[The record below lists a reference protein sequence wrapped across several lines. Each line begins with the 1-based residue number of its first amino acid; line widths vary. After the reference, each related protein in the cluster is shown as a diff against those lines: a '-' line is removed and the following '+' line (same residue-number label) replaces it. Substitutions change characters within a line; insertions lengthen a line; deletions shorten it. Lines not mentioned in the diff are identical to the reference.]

1 MNSKGKKIAVYAI
14 YYAAATLLLAIG
26 YYVTLPAINPYSTD
40 FWYSLAV
47 VLLVYLLPVVGIRTL
62 AESFKTSAAKKTR
75 PALPKK
81 AFLLLAVLLPIVIV
95 LVGNLLS
102 SPFFFAKRY
111 ASVIEVTDAEFATDK
126 HMQET
131 DRVENIALMDSETAV
146 VYGNRELG
154 NLSDVVS
161 QFELSNNYTQINYEG
176 SPKKVANLEY
186 ADFFKWLGNRDVGIP
201 GYVMVDPVANDAKY
215 VKLEENI
222 RYAES
227 GFFGED
233 LMRKLRFE
241 YPTKIFGTPRFE
253 IDETGAPFYIVP
265 CLSPRVFLFGAFDV
279 SEVIIFDPTDGSS
292 EIHSVKEIRAEEN
305 KERFNWIDTVYD
317 GDLATQKYNWKG
329 VYSGGFLNS
338 IIGNKGC
345 TQTTDDYGYLMLDGD
360 VWYFTGVTS
369 LTSDASNIGF
379 ILTNARTG
387 DYKFY
392 SVKGAEE
399 HSAMG
404 AAEGEVQEKGY
415 VASFPSLI
423 NIRGE
428 ATYIMVL
435 KDSGARVKL
444 YAMVNV
450 EQFNI
455 VATGETQQEAKAKY
469 IEKLIENGVIEGA
482 VDQAPT
488 DNVTEM
494 TVTIDAIT
502 PVTTAGESY
511 LYLRGK
517 DAEEKVV
524 LLKKK
529 IADDESVLFLA
540 VGDVIRTTVSPTDAS
555 GVYTLLTFEK

>member
-1 MNSKGKKIAVYAI
+1 MKKGKLIGFYAI
-14 YYAAATLLLAIG
+14 YYVAATLLLALG

-47 VLLVYLLPVVGIRTL
+47 VFLVYLLPVVGIRTL

-111 ASVIEVTDAEFATDK
+111 ASVIEVKDAEFAKD
-126 HMQET
+126 MPET
-131 DRVENIALMDSETAV
+131 EAVENIALMDSSSAAV
-146 VYGNRELG
+146 LGDRELG
-154 NLSDVVS
+154 SLSDMIS
-161 QFELSNNYTQINYEG
+161 QFEVSPSYTQINYKG

-186 ADFFKWLGNRDVGIP
+186 ADFFKWLGNRKAGIP
-201 GYVMVDPVANDAKY
+201 GHVMVDPVENTAEYCSLATPMRY
-215 VKLEENI
+215 V
-222 RYAES
+222 ES
-227 GFFGED
+227 GYLGDD
-233 LMRKLRFE
+233 LMRKLRFA

-253 IDETGAPFYIVP
+253 IDDEGNPFFIVP
-265 CLSPRVFLFGAFDV
+265 CMKPQVFLFGAFDV
-279 SEVIIFDPTDGSS
+279 SEVIVFDPTDGSS

-305 KERFNWIDTVYD
+305 KERFNWIDIVYD
-317 GDLATQKYNWKG
+317 GDLAAQKYNWKG
-329 VYSGGFLNS
+329 TLSGGFFNS

-345 TQTTDDYGYLMLDGD
+345 MQTTDDYGYIMIDGD

-369 LTSDASNIGF
+369 VNSDKSNIGF

-387 DYKFY
+387 AYKFY
-392 SVKGAEE
+392 PVKGAEE
-399 HSAMG
+399 HSAMR
-404 AAEGEVQEKGY
+404 AAQGVVQEKGY
-415 VASFPSLI
+415 VASFPALI

-435 KDSGARVKL
+435 KDANGLVQL

-450 EQFNI
+450 EQYNV
-455 VATGETQQEAKAKY
+455 VATGATQEDAKAAY
-469 IEKLIENGVIEGA
+469 ISRLIKEGILPPEDTEDIPA
-482 VDQAPT
+482 ADVK
-488 DNVTEM
+488 EM

-511 LYLRGK
+511 LYLRGVT
-517 DAEEKVV
+517 AEGETV

-540 VGDVIRTTVSPTDAS
+540 VGDVIRTTASPTDAS

>member
-1 MNSKGKKIAVYAI
+1 MKKGKLIAIYAI
-14 YYAAATLLLAIG
+14 YYAVATVALAVG
-26 YYVTLPAINPYSTD
+26 YYVTLPALNLQSAD
-40 FWYSLAV
+40 FWQALAI
-47 VLLVYLLPVVGIRTL
+47 VLLVYLIPVVGIHGL
-62 AESFKTSAAKKTR
+62 IASVKGAVSKK
-75 PALPKK
+75 PGAPKVRFTMPK
-81 AFLLLAVLLPIVIV
+81 RAFLLLIAAAPLVLFYA
-95 LVGNLLS
+95 GDLLS
-102 SPFFFAKRY
+102 SPIFFAKSY
-111 ASVIEVTDAEFATDK
+111 ASVIEVTDAEFATD
-126 HMQET
+126 MPET
-131 DRVENIALMDSETAV
+131 ERVENIALMDSETAV

-154 NLSDVVS
+154 SLSDVVS
-161 QFELSNNYTQINYEG
+161 QFELSNNYTQINYKG

-186 ADFFKWLGNRDVGIP
+186 ADFFKWLGNRDTGIP

-215 VKLEENI
+215 VKLEKNI

-227 GFFGED
+227 GFLGED
-233 LMRKLRFE
+233 LMRKLRFD

-253 IDETGAPFYIVP
+253 INEEGAPFYIVP
-265 CLSPRVFLFGAFDV
+265 CLKPRVFLFGALDV
-279 SEVIIFDPTDGSS
+279 SEVILFDPTDGSS
-292 EIHSVKEIRAEEN
+292 EIHSVKEIREN
-305 KERFNWIDTVYD
+305 KDAFNWIDTVYD

-345 TQTTDDYGYLMLDGD
+345 TQTTDDYGYIMIDGD

-387 DYKFY
+387 EYKFY

-404 AAEGEVQEKGY
+404 AAEGEVQETRY
-415 VASFPSLI
+415 TASFPSLI
-423 NIRGE
+423 NIQGE

-455 VATGETQQEAKAKY
+455 VATGETQQEAKAAY

-482 VDQAPT
+482 VDQSPT

-511 LYLRGK
+511 LYLRGT
-517 DAEEKVV
+517 DAEGKAV

-529 IADDESVLFLA
+529 IADDERVLFLS
-540 VGDVIRTTVSPTDAS
+540 VGETVSLTAVPTATE
-555 GVYTLLTFEK
+555 GVYILQDLK